1 MLLITYSS
9 MACDICNMSVSL
21 SPDDAKNYI
30 SILHRNRYT
39 CKNFATLTLQEVQ
52 TNSTSRH
59 SGVILMPTMEDQK
72 HEEMFSIYEI
82 QGLYNFNHKFH
93 TTVSIPVIYN
103 TREFNDVKQFQ
114 VNGIGD
120 PIVMAKYHLI
130 RTSFEDKINH
140 RVTLGSGLKIPFGSY
155 DFNNNGKKVEHDIQ
169 AGTGTLD
176 FVFSID
182 YLLKYK
188 KIGLLFNTNYKAN
201 TMNKSVDYIFGNTY
215 NNTLNLFYM
224 KKLGEKSSLL
234 PYIGSYAEFAGI
246 DIENKKYEVN
256 SGGKVVFG
264 TIGLQFFCYQFKI
277 EAMYQHAIS
286 NKLNGSLQLETR
298 NRMQTGITYLF

>member
-169 AGTGTLD
+169 A
-176 FVFSID
+176 
-182 YLLKYK
+182 
-188 KIGLLFNTNYKAN
+188 
-201 TMNKSVDYIFGNTY
+201 
-215 NNTLNLFYM
+215 
-224 KKLGEKSSLL
+224 
-234 PYIGSYAEFAGI
+234 
-246 DIENKKYEVN
+246 
-256 SGGKVVFG
+256 
-264 TIGLQFFCYQFKI
+264 
-277 EAMYQHAIS
+277 
-286 NKLNGSLQLETR
+286 
-298 NRMQTGITYLF
+298 